1 MKDKE
6 EIKAL
11 LKEILKEAKLALDM
25 EGDNLSVSLQ
35 IDDEIILS
43 SNSIDIAFEVKYSK
57 YF

>member
-11 LKEILKEAKLALDM
+11 LKEILKEAKLALNM
-25 EGDNLSVSLQ
+25 EGDDLSVSLQ

>member
-25 EGDNLSVSLQ
+25 EGDDLSVSLK
-35 IDDEIILS
+35 IDDEIILY

>member
-11 LKEILKEAKLALDM
+11 LKEILKESKLVLDM
-25 EGDNLSVSLQ
+25 EGDNLSVSLK

>member
-6 EIKAL
+6 EIKTL

-25 EGDNLSVSLQ
+25 EGDNLSVSLR

>member
-11 LKEILKEAKLALDM
+11 LKEILKKAKLALDM

-35 IDDEIILS
+35 LDNETILS
-43 SNSIDIAFEVKYSK
+43 SNSIDIAFEVRFSR

>member
-1 MKDKE
+1 MEEKE
-6 EIKAL
+6 IIKTQ
-11 LKEILKEAKLALDM
+11 LKEILKESKLVLNM

-35 IDDEIILS
+35 LDNKTILS

>member
-11 LKEILKEAKLALDM
+11 LKEILKEAKLALNM
-25 EGDNLSVSLQ
+25 EGDNLSVSLE

>member
-1 MKDKE
+1 MEEKE
-6 EIKAL
+6 IIKTQ
-11 LKEILKEAKLALDM
+11 LKEILKESKLVLNM
-25 EGDNLSVSLQ
+25 EGDNLSVSLK

>member
-1 MKDKE
+1 MKDKK

-11 LKEILKEAKLALDM
+11 LKEILKEAKLALNM
-25 EGDNLSVSLQ
+25 EGDNLSVSLK
-35 IDDEIILS
+35 IDNETILS